1 MSNLYRFNN
10 EWINLSSTFRKLFHE
25 YEYYPIQVYEKAT
38 NIIHGYEQQYL
49 PCVQSVFLYSV
60 HDKELNVLPSK
71 MTTLI

>member
-1 MSNLYRFNN
+1 MNGLIYLAHLENYFMNNFFSVIRFK
-10 EWINLSSTFRKLFHE
+10 SMKK
-25 YEYYPIQVYEKAT
+25 PQ